1 MANRLAGETS
11 PYLLQHAHNP
21 VDWYPWGP
29 EALERARAE
38 DRPIFLSIGYAA
50 CHWCHVME
58 RESFENPEIAALM
71 NESFVSI
78 KVDREERPDLD
89 DVYMAAVQAMT
100 GSGGW
105 PMSVFLTPDLKPFF
119 GGTYFP
125 PDDRHGMAGFPR
137 VLASVADAYRTR
149 RDDVEQQAGMLASH
163 LQAQLAPP
171 AGGTDPERRQLDAAV
186 ARLASSYDAT
196 HGGFGGA
203 PKFPAP
209 MTLEFLLRAWRR
221 SGDPATLGMVT
232 RTLDAMADGG
242 IHDQIGGGFA
252 RYSTDAVWLVPHF
265 EKMLYDNA
273 LLAHAYLEGHRATG
287 EARHADVARRTLD
300 FMLAE
305 LLTEDGGF
313 ASALD
318 ADSEGVEGRFS
329 TWTASDFDAA
339 LAEAGLS
346 GDERVALAAHWGI
359 VAAGNW
365 EGVNV
370 PHRPAGADAP
380 SELVERG
387 RAALLAARARRVRPA
402 RDDKQLAAWNGL
414 ALRALAHAALVLG
427 DERYATATAALVAFI
442 ERRLLRDDDRLWRTA
457 RDGRAHTP
465 AFAEDYL
472 AVADGLLVAH
482 GALGGAGPLL
492 LARRLVDR
500 VVADFWDEGSGTFL
514 DTSAEHDRTVA
525 QPRGLVDNATPS
537 ANSLAADVL
546 QRLALL
552 TGETS
557 YARRADAILRAI
569 APALDRQPSA
579 FGRMLSAVDRRL
591 GDPVDVVVAGSPE
604 RPASRCG
611 ARPVSRTCR
620 TSSSPRSKRATSTR
634 RGRCTPGRSCV
645 TGWPPPTRAAATR
658 ATSRRTI
665 PRGSPSRSSGS
676 RRLSRAG
683 RREPPFGAGCRG
695 SGRAARSTATSRA
708 SSGRQ
713 RQARSAMAE
722 RGAAARGRR
731 RGRGTR
737 ARAASA
743 RRAAGADRGRR
754 AGRHRSR
761 RRARRPR
768 SRPWHAA
775 RTR

>member
-1 MANRLAGETS
+1 MANRLADQTS

-21 VDWYPWGP
+21 VDWYPWGA
-29 EALERARAE
+29 EALERARSQ

-58 RESFENPEIAALM
+58 RESFENAEIAALM
-71 NESFVSI
+71 NEHFISV

-137 VLASVADAYRTR
+137 VLAAVADAYRTR
-149 RDDVEQQAGMLASH
+149 RADVEEQAGTLASH

-171 AGGTDPERRQLDAAV
+171 AGGTDPERQLLDAAAARV
-186 ARLASSYDAT
+186 AASFDAT

-209 MTLEFLLRAWRR
+209 MTLEFLLRAWRG
-221 SGDPATLGMVT
+221 SGDAATLGMVT

-242 IHDQIGGGFA
+242 IHDQLGGGFA

-287 EARHADVARRTLD
+287 SQRYADVARSTLD

-305 LLTEDGGF
+305 LLTDDGGF

-318 ADSEGVEGRFS
+318 ADSEGVEGRFYVWS
-329 TWTASDFDAA
+329 YDEFMAVLSD
-339 LAEAGLS
+339 AGL
-346 GDERVALAAHWGI
+346 DDADRRFLADYWGLT
-359 VAAGNW
+359 AAGNW
-365 EGVNV
+365 EGTNI
-370 PHRPAGADAP
+370 PHRPADADAP
-380 SELVERG
+380 GELLERG
-387 RAALLAARARRVRPA
+387 RSALLAARAARTRPA
-402 RDDKQLAAWNGL
+402 RDDKQIAAWNGL

-427 DERYATATAALVAFI
+427 DERYAAASQTLVAFI
-442 ERRLLRDDDRLWRTA
+442 EGQLLRVDDRLWRTA

-482 GALGGAGPLL
+482 GALGSAGPLL
-492 LARRLVDR
+492 LARRLADR
-500 VVADFWDEGSGTFL
+500 AVADFWDEPTGTFL

-552 TGETS
+552 TGEAS

-569 APALDRQPSA
+569 SPALDRQPSA
-579 FGRMLSAVDRRL
+579 FGRMLAAADRRL
-591 GDPVDVVVAGSPE
+591 GEPIDVVVAG
-604 RPASRCG
+604 RPDD
-611 ARPVSRTCR
+611 
-620 TSSSPRSKRATSTR
+620 
-634 RGRCTPGRSCV
+634 GRS
-645 TGWPPPTRAAATR
+645 
-658 ATSRRTI
+658 
-665 PRGSPSRSSGS
+665 
-676 RRLSRAG
+676 L
-683 RREPPFGAGCRG
+683 
-695 SGRAARSTATSRA
+695 
-708 SSGRQ
+708 RQ
-713 RQARSAMAE
+713 
-722 RGAAARGRR
+722 AAARPYVPDLVLTAVTDGDEHESWPLHAGKVARDGLATAYAC
-731 RGRGTR
+731 RGYACDEPTHDP
-737 ARAASA
+737 ARLAEQVLGLAPRQPA
-743 RRAAGADRGRR
+743 R
-754 AGRHRSR
+754 
-761 RRARRPR
+761 
-768 SRPWHAA
+768 
-775 RTR
+775 